1 MFFPAIRSCRA
12 RRSFTRSFKR
22 SWHALILTAALVLWL
37 GVTPVLAERR
47 VALVIGNS
55 DYLDV
60 PALENPRNDAE
71 DVAAALKRLGFETTV
86 SLDADRAA
94 MQAAIDEFSGK
105 VEGADVAL
113 FYYAGH
119 AMQHQGVN
127 YLMPVDANLTSA
139 AGLRRMTRLND
150 VVADVKRAKA
160 LRIMVIDACRDNPLT
175 EKLDGTQVASAG
187 ASRSAGLA
195 KISSRTMAR
204 NAPQNAEPASRGGDI
219 IVYAAEAGRTA
230 ADGAGRN
237 SPFSSAFVKYVE
249 TEGQEVVA
257 LMRRV
262 TTSVQEETKGEQRP
276 ELSIAVPFEFYFK
289 PGPPQPPPTVLQLV
303 PNARPHEVAAIE
315 AAING
320 ILRPIA
326 EKDRDQAR
334 RELMV
339 FISDL
344 QSRSGL
350 KPDQIA
356 SELPN
361 AYARLTQTRHQIGE
375 FRTLMENEPEI
386 APFVEIAAAAVA
398 SGRRPDMQAADQAL
412 AQAHARY
419 GEAIK
424 ARDLA
429 NERAR
434 ANRAALAEQRG
445 NIAST
450 EYRTK
455 EAAEFYLSA
464 ARDTAPADLEKAGR
478 RYAMASEALFRYGT
492 TFFANDALRESIR
505 LGQEETLRRFDQIV
519 PADDDEKRMV
529 GALKAIALAN
539 VADAQTKL
547 GSRIPGYEGAK
558 IMVESRATYG
568 KAIESLDFAAYRGIA
583 MDIMDRRAAR
593 DIEFGRRMLPA
604 QGRNNF
610 NTAINARR
618 VVLKY
623 QLGDSDFKDELFR
636 SRNNLAYALQESS
649 RRTEGEE
656 GDRQIEEAVTLLEEV
671 IATLDSM
678 PDETNRNIARANLAQ
693 ALGFRAARK
702 PALSGQADID
712 RARLLFAEIDKT
724 LTADKDPRLWAIVK
738 QFEAEFLRM
747 VGERTAD
754 REKSFDVLKA
764 SFEMFQGVL
773 KVISKDT
780 APNDWAMICAE
791 MGYTFVAALPVV
803 VPRGRVQFA
812 ENALKMFENAR
823 PIFASGGFR
832 WDLVR
837 LDEATKVANTALAPR
852 DQTPSGKN

>member
-1 MFFPAIRSCRA
+1 
-12 RRSFTRSFKR
+12 
-22 SWHALILTAALVLWL
+22 LVVWL

-60 PALENPRNDAE
+60 PVLENPRNDAE
-71 DVAAALKRLGFETTV
+71 DVAAALKRLGFETTI

-150 VVADVKRAKA
+150 IVADVKRAKA

-175 EKLDGTQVASAG
+175 EKLDSAQVASAG

-204 NAPQNAEPASRGGDI
+204 NAPQNAEPGNRGGDI

-361 AYARLTQTRHQIGE
+361 AYAR
-375 FRTLMENEPEI
+375 
-386 APFVEIAAAAVA
+386 
-398 SGRRPDMQAADQAL
+398 
-412 AQAHARY
+412 
-419 GEAIK
+419 
-424 ARDLA
+424 
-429 NERAR
+429 
-434 ANRAALAEQRG
+434 
-445 NIAST
+445 
-450 EYRTK
+450 
-455 EAAEFYLSA
+455 
-464 ARDTAPADLEKAGR
+464 
-478 RYAMASEALFRYGT
+478 
-492 TFFANDALRESIR
+492 
-505 LGQEETLRRFDQIV
+505 
-519 PADDDEKRMV
+519 
-529 GALKAIALAN
+529 
-539 VADAQTKL
+539 
-547 GSRIPGYEGAK
+547 
-558 IMVESRATYG
+558 
-568 KAIESLDFAAYRGIA
+568 
-583 MDIMDRRAAR
+583 
-593 DIEFGRRMLPA
+593 
-604 QGRNNF
+604 
-610 NTAINARR
+610 
-618 VVLKY
+618 
-623 QLGDSDFKDELFR
+623 
-636 SRNNLAYALQESS
+636 
-649 RRTEGEE
+649 
-656 GDRQIEEAVTLLEEV
+656 
-671 IATLDSM
+671 
-678 PDETNRNIARANLAQ
+678 
-693 ALGFRAARK
+693 
-702 PALSGQADID
+702 
-712 RARLLFAEIDKT
+712 
-724 LTADKDPRLWAIVK
+724 
-738 QFEAEFLRM
+738 
-747 VGERTAD
+747 
-754 REKSFDVLKA
+754 
-764 SFEMFQGVL
+764 
-773 KVISKDT
+773 
-780 APNDWAMICAE
+780 
-791 MGYTFVAALPVV
+791 
-803 VPRGRVQFA
+803 
-812 ENALKMFENAR
+812 
-823 PIFASGGFR
+823 
-832 WDLVR
+832 DLVR
-837 LDEATKVANTALAPR
+837 LETRT
-852 DQTPSGKN
+852 